1 MTPDWAEWH
10 TPYDVPG
17 SPLERRLRAVQA
29 LIAEWLDAN
38 PDGPLRVVSAC
49 AGQGRDLVEVLAARP
64 DDAARVTAR
73 LVELDPRNA
82 AVAARAA
89 RDAGLA
95 GTAVVVADAGVLG
108 AYDGAVPAD
117 LVLMCGVFGNVPDGD
132 VRRTVAALP
141 RLCAPGA
148 TVLWTRSRRAPDLTP
163 AIREWFADA
172 GFAER
177 AFVAPDGDEWSVGA
191 HLLTAQPRPLG
202 DPSERVFAFEP

>member
-1 MTPDWAEWH
+1 VTRDWKDWH
-10 TPYDVPG
+10 APYDVPG
-17 SPLERRLRAVQA
+17 SPLERRLRAVQS
-29 LIAEWLDAN
+29 LIAAWLDAR
-38 PDGPLRVVSAC
+38 PDQRLRVVSAC

-64 DDAARVTAR
+64 DDAARVAAR

-82 AVAARAA
+82 AAARRAVH
-89 RDAGLA
+89 DAGLRDVE
-95 GTAVVVADAGVLG
+95 VVVADAGVLG

-117 LVLMCGVFGNVPDGD
+117 LVLMCGVFGNVRDDD

-191 HLLTAQPRPLG
+191 HLLTAPPRLLG
-202 DPSERVFAFEP
+202 DPSERMFAFEP